1 MGKKELAKALAPLF
15 IRMRKEIKDFSFDP
29 RTNEWTTTFLDGSQ
43 VKTVDF
49 RLGSETQLG
58 LFVRGRRSQ
67 GETIAVDVWKYVD
80 EEVVTDE
87 SV

>member
-15 IRMRKEIKDFSFDP
+15 KRMRKEIKDFSFDP
-29 RTNEWTTTFLDGSQ
+29 RTKEWTITFLDGSQ

-49 RLGSETQLG
+49 PLGNEIQLG

-67 GETIAVDVWKYVD
+67 GDKITLDVWREFDK
-80 EEVVTDE
+80 
-87 SV
+87 